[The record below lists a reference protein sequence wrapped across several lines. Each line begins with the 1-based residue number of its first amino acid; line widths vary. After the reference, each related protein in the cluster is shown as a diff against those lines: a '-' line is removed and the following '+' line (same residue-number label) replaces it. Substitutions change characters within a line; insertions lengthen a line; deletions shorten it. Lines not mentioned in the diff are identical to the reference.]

1 MNLGSLA
8 MLRTLL
14 QKNET
19 MKTMMA
25 APVDPANSRLG
36 GTGRFVSPTVE
47 TLLEPPSGGRGEGEG
62 EGGGGR
68 GGIYALADPCRR
80 GQQVQ

>member
-19 MKTMMA
+19 TKTMMA

-47 TLLEPPSGGRGEGEG
+47 TLLEPPWGG
-62 EGGGGR
+62 